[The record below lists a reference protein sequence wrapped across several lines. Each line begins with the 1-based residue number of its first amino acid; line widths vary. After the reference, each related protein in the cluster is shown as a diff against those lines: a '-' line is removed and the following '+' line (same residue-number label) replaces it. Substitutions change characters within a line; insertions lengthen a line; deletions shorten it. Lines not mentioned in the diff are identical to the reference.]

1 MKTYFT
7 KFHNSAANCL
17 CPIGKPNTFNLGP
30 TSVCQLAKILFI
42 NVDLHKK
49 LNFLKNQR
57 RKAKSSFE
65 EINLT
70 HHEGKN

>member
-1 MKTYFT
+1 MKIYFT

-17 CPIGKPNTFNLGP
+17 CPIEKPNTFKLGP
-30 TSVCQLAKILFI
+30 TSVCQNWLKF
-42 NVDLHKK
+42 VDLHKK
-49 LNFLKNQR
+49 LNFLENQR

-65 EINLT
+65 EIHLT